1 MPRNSEGLFLLQR
14 IRDEAHRF
22 AISHQRK
29 RARKSLMD
37 SVLDDIPGLGP
48 ARKKLL
54 IKEFGSVK
62 KLRAASVEEIAA
74 IPGVGSALAQSLFE
88 SLAAIDVTPAIN
100 TATGEVIEGA

>member
-1 MPRNSEGLFLLQR
+1 
-14 IRDEAHRF
+14 
-22 AISHQRK
+22 
-29 RARKSLMD
+29 
-37 SVLDDIPGLGP
+37 
-48 ARKKLL
+48 L

-74 IPGVGSALAQSLFE
+74 ISGVGPALAQSLFE